1 MLFKKYK
8 VYYKNKLLH
17 QVNALSRKEA
27 VNKAKHWFYKK
38 VEKGELAGK
47 VRLVLTLDNPDNE
60 IKFTRNFNTH
70 LAQNNF
76 FIKKDADKIVKDSN
90 GVLRYPTQQETREAS
105 KKIGQLT
112 QFIRTKR
119 NREPVKKVSGVPY
132 LYKSYGAYYYMT
144 TAQSQKTV
152 GTVWRKGSKA
162 NVKKSPRWD
171 GDGRKVFTSSS
182 MKENP
187 ACLKRGT
194 IIQKYKKKLLR
205 LKAPT
210 VYEAVCEILQEKV
223 YEQDKSRLSKFKIEK
238 LKDIKTKLELEEIL
252 SFFPTLSKLKTS
264 PLLKDGIKIVNN
276 KIIYSKQW
284 LRRNIN
290 DRERIFSAIRNLLK

>member
-1 MLFKKYK
+1 MSVKKYN
-8 VYYKNKLLH
+8 VYYKDKLLYEET
-17 QVNALSRKEA
+17 ALTRKEA
-27 VNKAKHWFYKK
+27 VNKAKRYFYKE
-38 VEKGELAGK
+38 VQKGKLTGK
-47 VRLVLTLDNPDNE
+47 VRLVLTLDNPNNE
-60 IKFTRNFNTH
+60 IKFARNFNTH
-70 LAQNNF
+70 LAENNF
-76 FIKKDADKIVKDSN
+76 FIKRDADKIIKASN
-90 GVLRYPTQQETREAS
+90 GILRYPTQKEIKKAS
-105 KKIGQLT
+105 KKVGQIT

-119 NREPVKKVSGVPY
+119 NREPVVKVSGIPY
-132 LYKSYGAYYYMT
+132 LYMSYRTYYYMI

-162 NVKKSPRWD
+162 NVKNSPRWD
-171 GDGRKVFTSSS
+171 GDGRKVFTSNS
-182 MKENP
+182 MKKNP
-187 ACLKRGT
+187 ACLKKGT
-194 IIQKYKKKLLR
+194 IIKKYKKKLLR

-223 YEQDKSRLSKFKIEK
+223 YEQDKSRLPKFKIEK

-284 LRRNIN
+284 LRRNMH
-290 DRERIFSAIRNLLK
+290 DKEVIFSTIRNLLK

>member
-1 MLFKKYK
+1 MALKKYK
-8 VYYKNKLLH
+8 VYYKDKLLH
-17 QVNALSRKEA
+17 EVNALSRKHA
-27 VNKAKHWFYKK
+27 VNKAKYWFYKK

-47 VRLVLTLDNPDNE
+47 VRLVLTLDNPNNE

-76 FIKKDADKIVKDSN
+76 FIKKDADQIIQDSN
-90 GVLRYPTQQETREAS
+90 GILRYPTQEEVQKAS

-119 NREPVKKVSGVPY
+119 NREPVVKVSGVPY
-132 LYKSYGAYYYMT
+132 LYKSYGTYYYMI
-144 TAQSQKTV
+144 TAQNQKTT

-182 MKENP
+182 MKKNP
-187 ACLKRGT
+187 ACLERGV

-210 VYEAVCEILQEKV
+210 VYDAVCEILQEKV
-223 YEQDKSRLSKFKIEK
+223 YKQDKSRLSRAKLEK

-252 SFFPTLSKLKTS
+252 SFFPQLSNFKTS
-264 PLLKDGIKIVNN
+264 PILKDGIKIVNN

-290 DRERIFSAIRNLLK
+290 DREKIFSAIRNLLK

>member
-1 MLFKKYK
+1 MSVKKYN
-8 VYYKNKLLH
+8 VYYKDKLLYEET
-17 QVNALSRKEA
+17 ALTRKEA
-27 VNKAKHWFYKK
+27 VNKAKRYFYKE
-38 VEKGELAGK
+38 VEKGELTGK
-47 VRLVLTLDNPDNE
+47 VRLVLTLDNPNNE
-60 IKFTRNFNTH
+60 IKFARNFNTH
-70 LAQNNF
+70 LAENNF
-76 FIKKDADKIVKDSN
+76 FITRDADKIIKASN
-90 GVLRYPTQQETREAS
+90 GILRYPTQEEIKKAS
-105 KKIGQLT
+105 KKVGQIT

-119 NREPVKKVSGVPY
+119 NREPVAKVSGIPY

-252 SFFPTLSKLKTS
+252 SFFPQLSNFKTS
-264 PLLKDGIKIVNN
+264 PILKDGIKIVNN

>member
-1 MLFKKYK
+1 MALKKYK
-8 VYYKNKLLH
+8 VYYKDKLLH
-17 QVNALSRKEA
+17 EVNALNRKEA
-27 VNKAKHWFYKK
+27 VNKAKYWFYKK

-90 GVLRYPTQQETREAS
+90 GILRYPTQQEIREAS

-119 NREPVKKVSGVPY
+119 NREPVKKVSGIPY

-238 LKDIKTKLELEEIL
+238 LKDIKTKLELEDIL
-252 SFFPTLSKLKTS
+252 FFFPQLSNFKTS
-264 PLLKDGIKIVNN
+264 AILKDGIKIVNK
-276 KIIYSKQW
+276 KILYSKHW
-284 LRRNIN
+284 LRRNMH
-290 DRERIFSAIRNLLK
+290 DKEVIFSAIRNLLK